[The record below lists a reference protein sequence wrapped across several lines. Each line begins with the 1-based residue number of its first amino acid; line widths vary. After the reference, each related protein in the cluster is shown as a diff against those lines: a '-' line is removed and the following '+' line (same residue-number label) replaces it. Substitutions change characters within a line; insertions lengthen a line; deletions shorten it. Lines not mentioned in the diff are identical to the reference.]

1 MPTNKDRTHAEA
13 VAADPPLDNRIEP
26 RAFVVG
32 IWLFAYM
39 GTCLAGGVFG
49 MLFEGVAGFLF
60 GMGFAA
66 GFGIAVHVS
75 AAIATWCLFLSR
87 YSFQSAILG
96 GAITGLW
103 ATWTTHEDIFMLWT
117 YAEIA
122 MAGFLGALGA
132 GVSAAW
138 FFRRTKPRCLD
149 RLTGRFTLREMFFR
163 TAVLSA
169 LLACWVV
176 GPKIIRTL

>member
-1 MPTNKDRTHAEA
+1 
-13 VAADPPLDNRIEP
+13 
-26 RAFVVG
+26 
-32 IWLFAYM
+32 
-39 GTCLAGGVFG
+39 
-49 MLFEGVAGFLF
+49 
-60 GMGFAA
+60 
-66 GFGIAVHVS
+66 
-75 AAIATWCLFLSR
+75 
-87 YSFQSAILG
+87 
-96 GAITGLW
+96 
-103 ATWTTHEDIFMLWT
+103 MLWT